1 MEIITIIKNKR
12 KSKCRVCRQ
21 MIDGKYKAIDRR
33 ENIFHLS
40 CAYKWL
46 LNRLA
51 EDKKA
56 INHFTPTIKKH
67 MIVEKL

>member
-1 MEIITIIKNKR
+1 
-12 KSKCRVCRQ
+12 

-33 ENIFHLS
+33 YYFLHLS